1 MELLRTDLK
10 QRYQK
15 YYLDASITPP
25 KKVQIHTVTRRRL
38 FHFSKQKKG
47 KIFLSKRKSR
57 NEVAGLVSVHS
68 LFAISHS

>member
-38 FHFSKQKKG
+38 FHFSKQKKVRS
-47 KIFLSKRKSR
+47 FSV
-57 NEVAGLVSVHS
+57 NEKVETK
-68 LFAISHS
+68 

>member
-38 FHFSKQKKG
+38 FHFSKQKS
-47 KIFLSKRKSR
+47 KIFLSKRKRR